1 MRMSIK
7 IRFRRKQRCSLTTK
21 IMKLKNLLS
30 GLLAVLTVP
39 ITPLL
44 LACLFT
50 TTAVGQQPPRPPRP
64 PSVQGQTP
72 IGTMNGEP
80 VTANDLILMIN
91 TDSPFMPPLDGSPAP
106 ILQQFENQYPANP
119 TATPSAPVI
128 PPKPPAPGFSEQIT
142 NLMRTGQ
149 EWLFRSVLDTI
160 IRPLMPIL
168 TFLAWMIASFVLIV
182 AFIRRFHDNRG
193 LGPEQLVAWGI
204 RTVIFMVII
213 GASPFIIDAITITG
227 KFFAR
232 PMRGYN
238 RQLVTEFDEKM
249 KQYVKNNFAVED
261 PNELLAERLPNGEPG
276 MVGIITD
283 KESSVKDITSQM
295 NILGWDMPRMFTFMV
310 IGQNIIKFGAIFLS
324 VAGLFILIGL
334 KLTAPVLSAFGFDE
348 KFANQIF
355 YPFCWGVG
363 TFALAFPIV
372 KEVTLYICYGI
383 GLLALS
389 IYNGESVF
397 SLDPTTATIITNGNY
412 DPASSALIVTAMFF
426 VSSLCFILV
435 PWLSYRVLRGQVYE
449 GVSQVSMGWML
460 STLGTALETY
470 GVVAGAALHRQAE
483 NTQIQGIYNAEQAA
497 AKKALEAANQST
509 DARLVSSVAGVEG
522 GLVTN
527 LGQIRANQVTQTLLA
542 EANKTFGIASSSA
555 ATRREI
561 TGMQA
566 EAQGV
571 QDGRIFDAA
580 KETNLRSQGMLQNFG
595 MMKYEFIPGGTS
607 IAGTTVP
614 IRKGVELYDW
624 SHGQH
629 VMQEANKR
637 MNSTTLD
644 NAASHNTNTQNVADQ
659 KVEASNTYQ
668 SEINRAYE
676 TQASQNIA
684 AIDRGSGIAAS
695 SSRQGAG
702 IQLSGIRRSADMEK
716 VANQLNFEGRT
727 EAAAINQTAATEAA
741 RLRMVST
748 VVTGFF
754 RDMDRRLDE
763 MKPKY

>member
-1 MRMSIK
+1 
-7 IRFRRKQRCSLTTK
+7 
-21 IMKLKNLLS
+21 MKVKNRLS
-30 GLLAVLTVP
+30 GKTAALTALLASC
-39 ITPLL
+39 L

-50 TTAVGQQPPRPPRP
+50 TTAAGQGPPRPRPPR
-64 PSVQGQTP
+64 VEGQTP
-72 IGTMNGEP
+72 IGTMNGQP
-80 VTANDLILMIN
+80 VTANDLIMGIN
-91 TDSPFMPPLDGSPAP
+91 PDSPFMPPLDGSPAP

-119 TATPSAPVI
+119 TATPQPVPVI
-128 PPKPPAPGFSEQIT
+128 PPKPAAPSFGEQIT

-168 TFLAWMIASFVLIV
+168 TFLAWIIASFVLIV

-193 LGPEQLVAWGI
+193 LGPEQLVAWGV
-204 RTVIFMVII
+204 RTIIFMVVI
-213 GASPFIIDAITITG
+213 GASPFIIDALTVTG

-232 PMRGYN
+232 PIRGYN
-238 RQLVTEFDEKM
+238 SSLIAEFDVKM

-261 PNELLAERLPNGEPG
+261 PNELLAERLPNGQPG
-276 MVGIITD
+276 LVGIITD
-283 KESSVKDITSQM
+283 KSSSVKDVTSEM
-295 NILGWDMPRMFTFMV
+295 NILGWDMPRMFTLMV
-310 IGQNIIKFGAIFLS
+310 IGQNIIKFGSVFLA

-334 KLTAPVLSAFGFDE
+334 KLAAPVLSAFGFDE

-355 YPFCWGVG
+355 YPFCWGVA

-372 KEVTLYICYGI
+372 KAVTLYVCYSI

-389 IYNGESVF
+389 IYNGEALF
-397 SLDPTTATIITNGNY
+397 SLDPATATIITNGNY
-412 DPASSALIVTAMFF
+412 DPASSALIVTILFF

-460 STLGTALETY
+460 SSIGTALETY
-470 GVVAGAALHRQAE
+470 GLVAGAALHRQAE
-483 NTQIQGIYNAEQAA
+483 NTQIQGIYSAEQVA

-522 GLVTN
+522 GLVTS

-555 ATRREI
+555 ATQREI
-561 TGMQA
+561 TGMRA
-566 EAQGV
+566 EAEGNREARTF
-571 QDGRIFDAA
+571 DGK
-580 KETNLRSQGMLQNFG
+580 KEIELRGQANLERFG
-595 MMKYEFIPGGTS
+595 MKTYEFTPGGSS
-607 IAGTTVP
+607 IAGTSVP
-614 IRKGVELYDW
+614 IRTGQELFDW
-624 SHGQH
+624 ARDKHPI
-629 VMQEANKR
+629 QEFNKR
-637 MNSTTLD
+637 MDSTTSSTVALQ
-644 NAASHNTNTQNVADQ
+644 NNNTDIVTDK

-668 SEINRAYE
+668 GDINKAYE
-676 TQASQNIA
+676 AQASESIG
-684 AIDRGSGIAAS
+684 AISRGSGIAEQ

-702 IQLSGIRRSADMEK
+702 IQLSGIRRSAEMERG
-716 VANQLNFEGRT
+716 ANLLNFEGRT
-727 EAAAINQTAATEAA
+727 EAASINQTAATEAA

-748 VVTGFF
+748 VLTGFF
-754 RDMDRRLDE
+754 RDMDRRLEE

>member
-1 MRMSIK
+1 
-7 IRFRRKQRCSLTTK
+7 
-21 IMKLKNLLS
+21 MKLKNTLS
-30 GLLAVLTVP
+30 GKAAALSVLLTSCLF
-39 ITPLL
+39 
-44 LACLFT
+44 ACLFT
-50 TTAVGQQPPRPPRP
+50 TTAAGQQPPRPPRP
-64 PSVQGQTP
+64 PRVEGQTP
-72 IGTMNGEP
+72 IGTMNGQP

-91 TDSPFMPPLDGSPAP
+91 PDSPFMPPLDGSPVP
-106 ILQQFENQYPANP
+106 VLQQFENQYPANP
-119 TATPSAPVI
+119 TATPQPVPVI
-128 PPKPPAPGFSEQIT
+128 PPRPPAPSFSEQIT

-168 TFLAWMIASFVLIV
+168 TFLAWIIASFVLIV

-193 LGPEQLVAWGI
+193 LGPEQLVAWGV
-204 RTVIFMVII
+204 RTIVFMVVI
-213 GASPFIIDAITITG
+213 GASPFIIDALTVTG

-232 PMRGYN
+232 PIRGYN
-238 RQLVTEFDEKM
+238 SSLVAEFDEKM

-276 MVGIITD
+276 LVGIITD
-283 KESSVKDITSQM
+283 KNSTVKDITSEM

-324 VAGLFILIGL
+324 LAGLFILIGL
-334 KLTAPVLSAFGFDE
+334 KLAAPVLSAFGFDE

-355 YPFCWGVG
+355 YPFCWGVA

-372 KEVTLYICYGI
+372 KAVTLYVGYSI

-389 IYNGESVF
+389 IYNGEALF

-412 DPASSALIVTAMFF
+412 DPASSALIVTILFF

-460 STLGTALETY
+460 SSLGTALETY
-470 GVVAGAALHRQAE
+470 GLVAGAALHRQAE
-483 NTQIQGIYNAEQAA
+483 NTQIQGIYNAEQTA

-509 DARLVSSVAGVEG
+509 EARLVSSVAGVEG
-522 GLVTN
+522 GLVTS
-527 LGQIRANQVTQTLLA
+527 LGQIRANQVTQTLMA
-542 EANKTFGIASSSA
+542 EANKTFGILSSSA

-561 TGMQA
+561 TGMKA
-566 EAQGV
+566 EAEGTREARTF
-571 QDGRIFDAA
+571 DGW
-580 KETNLRSQGMLQNFG
+580 KETALRGQNNLERFG
-595 MMKYEFIPGGTS
+595 MKTYEFTPGGSS
-607 IAGTTVP
+607 IAGTSVP
-614 IRKGVELYDW
+614 IRTGQELFDW
-624 SHGQH
+624 ARDKHPI
-629 VMQEANKR
+629 QEVNKR
-637 MNSTTLD
+637 MDSTTRDTVALQ
-644 NAASHNTNTQNVADQ
+644 NNNTDIVAD
-659 KVEASNTYQ
+659 KKTEASNTYQ
-668 SEINRAYE
+668 GDINKALE
-676 TQASQNIA
+676 GQASQNIS
-684 AIDRGSGIAAS
+684 AINQGSGIAAS

-702 IQLSGIRRSADMEK
+702 IQLSGIRRSAEMERG
-716 VANQLNFEGRT
+716 ANQLNFEGRS
-727 EAAAINQTAATEAA
+727 EAASINQTAAMEAA

-754 RDMDRRLDE
+754 RDMDRRLEE

>member
-1 MRMSIK
+1 
-7 IRFRRKQRCSLTTK
+7 
-21 IMKLKNLLS
+21 MKLKMTLS
-30 GLLAVLTVP
+30 GKGAALTFLLTSCLF
-39 ITPLL
+39 
-44 LACLFT
+44 ACLFT
-50 TTAVGQQPPRPPRP
+50 TTAAGQRPPRPRPPR
-64 PSVQGQTP
+64 VEGQTP
-72 IGTMNGEP
+72 IGTMNGQP
-80 VTANDLILMIN
+80 VTANDLILGMN
-91 TDSPFMPPLDGSPAP
+91 PDSPFMPPLDGGPAP
-106 ILQQFENQYPANP
+106 VLQQFENQYPANP
-119 TATPSAPVI
+119 TATPSGPVL
-128 PPKPPAPGFSEQIT
+128 PPKPAAPSFSDQIT

-168 TFLAWMIASFVLIV
+168 TFLAWIIASFVLIV

-204 RTVIFMVII
+204 RTIVFMVVI
-213 GASPFIIDAITITG
+213 GASPFIIDALTVTG

-232 PMRGYN
+232 PIRGYN
-238 RQLVTEFDEKM
+238 SSLIAEFDEKM

-276 MVGIITD
+276 LIGIITD
-283 KESSVKDITSQM
+283 KESSVKDVTSQM

-334 KLTAPVLSAFGFDE
+334 KLAAPVLSAFGFDE

-355 YPFCWGVG
+355 YPFCWGVA

-372 KEVTLYICYGI
+372 KAVTLYVCYSI

-397 SLDPTTATIITNGNY
+397 TLDPTTATIITNGNY

-460 STLGTALETY
+460 SSIGTALETY
-470 GVVAGAALHRQAE
+470 GLVAGAALHRQAE

-497 AKKALEAANQST
+497 ARKALEAANQSVE
-509 DARLVSSVAGVEG
+509 ARLVSSVAGVEG
-522 GLVTN
+522 GLVTS

-542 EANKTFGIASSSA
+542 EANRAFGISSSSA

-561 TGMQA
+561 TGTLTEA
-566 EAQGV
+566 EGTREARTFDGKKEVELRGQG
-571 QDGRIFDAA
+571 
-580 KETNLRSQGMLQNFG
+580 NLERFG
-595 MMKYEFIPGGTS
+595 MKTYEFTPGGSS
-607 IAGTTVP
+607 IAGTSVP
-614 IRKGVELYDW
+614 IRTGQELFDW
-624 SHGQH
+624 SRGKHPI
-629 VMQEANKR
+629 QEVNKLMDSSTRANVSLQ
-637 MNSTTLD
+637 N
-644 NAASHNTNTQNVADQ
+644 NNTQIVAD
-659 KVEASNTYQ
+659 KKIEASNTYQ
-668 SEINRAYE
+668 GEINKAYE
-676 TQASQNIA
+676 TQASQNIT
-684 AIDRGSGIAAS
+684 AIDRGTGIAAS

-716 VANQLNFEGRT
+716 VANQLNFEGRS
-727 EAAAINQTAATEAA
+727 EAASINQTAATEAA

-754 RDMDRRLDE
+754 RDMDRRLEE